1 LILVFG
7 AKKRLKMEGALSVIK
22 ALLIKT
28 DVKNIMDGGEAAFK
42 IRAEKYGGI

>member
-1 LILVFG
+1 MILAFG

-28 DVKNIMDGGEAAFK
+28 DVNNIGT
-42 IRAEKYGGI
+42 AEKRHSK